1 VRVLGERGAPGV
13 QDREDTD
20 AGAEV
25 FGISRDGEHGLGRSL
40 KQDVVDCGLVLV
52 GDIGDL
58 SRQISGPNCVKLAM
72 FD

>member
-1 VRVLGERGAPGV
+1 MRVLGERGAPGV

-58 SRQISGPNCVKLAM
+58 SRQRTT
-72 FD
+72 